1 MTTQKKDLSIEAQ
14 VLEMEKRTKRAA
26 ANREQGLEAM
36 NLIFD
41 SISPEDEVK
50 TDPKKIKA
58 LGEELERDR
67 LYNLT
72 VSKQLGRSGKF
83 RQKVA

>member
-1 MTTQKKDLSIEAQ
+1 MLSLKQQIAE
-14 VLEMEKRTKRAA
+14 LEKRTAKAK
-26 ANREQGLEAM
+26 ANPERCQAAM

-72 VSKQLGRSGKF
+72 VSKKLGRVGTI